1 MSLEE
6 KLASVRAQV
15 ATMVPPEKQQIMHR
29 ATANLRASGIM
40 DRILPI
46 GAPAPAFELTN
57 HDGRRVASSDLL
69 EGGPTLLSFF
79 RGSW

>member
-6 KLASVRAQV
+6 KLASVRAQI
-15 ATMVPPEKQQIMHR
+15 AKRIPPEKRAIMHR
-29 ATANLRASGIM
+29 ATEDLRASGIM
-40 DRILPI
+40 DRILPV

-57 HDGRRVASSDLL
+57 HDGGRLASADLL
-69 EGGPTLLSFF
+69 KRGPLLLSFF